1 MAIRRVLVLAPS
13 ALILLA
19 CSEPVGPQLARVE
32 QVSALSAG
40 HRVVGAGHVQ
50 QATGLREFTFHAVQ
64 DTDGGAGGSFK
75 VVLPNGLFFEA
86 DVTCVSVNGSTGWVG
101 GVIRASNAAPVVL
114 GSVSTFY
121 AIDNGEGGAAA
132 DIVSI
137 ATFNGGAGG
146 DTAFCANQPLVLAPQ
161 TVTGGNVQVQ

>member
-1 MAIRRVLVLAPS
+1 MAIRRVLALAPA
-13 ALILLA
+13 ALVMLA
-19 CSEPVGPQLARVE
+19 CSEPVGPQLARVA
-32 QVSALSAG
+32 QASALSAG
-40 HRVVGAGHVQ
+40 PRVIGAGHVQ

-64 DTDGGAGGSFK
+64 DGDRARGSFK
-75 VVLPNGLFFEA
+75 VILPNGLFFEA

-101 GVIRASNAAPVVL
+101 GVIRATNAAPVVL

-146 DTAFCANQPLVLAPQ
+146 DTAFCANQPLVLPPLA
-161 TVTGGNVQVQ
+161 VTAGNVQVQ